1 MKPPAEPAAPQ
12 PNEVLPAGYRHK
24 LQIAELR
31 ADTLSELTQLMMEGP
46 DPLALAQRAVD
57 LVARATNS
65 AGVFVYLWDEQEQVL
80 VMRAGTP
87 GVQSQQVGRI
97 TLRLGEGVTGWA
109 GLTRQSVVLNKNI
122 QQDPRFASI
131 SELQEEYI
139 NSMLVVPN
147 VATTGTQLGVFSL
160 WS

>member
-57 LVARATNS
+57 LVASATNS
-65 AGVFVYLWDEQEQVL
+65 AGVFVYLWDEQ
-80 VMRAGTP
+80 
-87 GVQSQQVGRI
+87 
-97 TLRLGEGVTGWA
+97 
-109 GLTRQSVVLNKNI
+109 
-122 QQDPRFASI
+122 
-131 SELQEEYI
+131 
-139 NSMLVVPN
+139 
-147 VATTGTQLGVFSL
+147 
-160 WS
+160 